1 MHSATISI
9 LDRGTQTMTA
19 AATRK
24 LITRYYDAFNKQDTA
39 TMLDCLGSGFV
50 HDVSQGERRKGKK
63 KFAEFLDHM
72 NRCYHEQLSDVVVM
86 TSTDGSRAAAE
97 FNLKGK
103 YLATD
108 EGLPPAKG
116 QTYKLRVGA
125 FFEVADGKITRV
137 STHYSLPDWTRQ
149 VVGK

>member
-1 MHSATISI
+1 
-9 LDRGTQTMTA
+9 MTA

-24 LITRYYDAFNKQDTA
+24 LITRYYDAFNRQDTA
-39 TMLDCLGSGFV
+39 AMLDCLGSGFV
-50 HDVSQGERRKGKK
+50 HDVSQGERRRGKK

-72 NRCYHEQLSDVVVM
+72 HRCYHEQLSDVVVM
-86 TSTDGSRAAAE
+86 TSTDGARAAAE

-125 FFEVADGKITRV
+125 FFEVKDGKITRV
-137 STHYSLPDWTRQ
+137 STHYSLPEWTKQ
-149 VVGK
+149 VPLGK